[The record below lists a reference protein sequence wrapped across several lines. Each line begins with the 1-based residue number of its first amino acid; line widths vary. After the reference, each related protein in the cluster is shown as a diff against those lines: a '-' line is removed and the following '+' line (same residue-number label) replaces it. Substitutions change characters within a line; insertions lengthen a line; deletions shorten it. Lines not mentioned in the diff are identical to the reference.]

1 MTLATCNRH
10 CSYLNDGACELAG
23 ILEQG
28 QPVLCPYRHRETA
41 ALTGEVSFPPA
52 RLPRSLA
59 TPPHYRYPGTNP
71 VCTGSRSSQGISAPP
86 EPGVS

>member
-10 CSYLNDGACELAG
+10 CSYLNYGTCELGG

-28 QPVLCPYRHRETA
+28 QPVLCPYRHRVTA
-41 ALTGEVSFPPA
+41 TLTGEVSFPAA
-52 RLPRSLA
+52 RLPRSFA

-71 VCTGSRSSQGISAPP
+71 ARSSGRSSQGISAPP
-86 EPGVS
+86 GPGVS